1 MKSRIAHN
9 AGESQHGITESRSRR
24 PVSGQ
29 HEAHYD
35 SLVPPLQLNRR
46 AFLATSLA
54 AGFAAA
60 AGPVAAQTAITTDTE
75 ALTAGMV
82 RIPVEGGSI
91 PAYRA
96 MPEGEEAAP
105 VVLVVQEIFGVHE
118 YIQDVCRR
126 LAKAGYMAVA
136 PELYVRQGDPR
147 RYTEVSRLISE
158 VVDKV
163 PDEQVMAD
171 LDATV
176 AWAGKNGGNANRLG
190 ITGFC
195 WGGRIAWLYSAH
207 NPRLNAAVAWYGR
220 LVGESDDLRPRHPV
234 DAVADINAPVLGLYG
249 GDDKGIPLDTVEQMK
264 KALAN
269 GSDAAK
275 ASEFVIYPSASHAFH
290 ADYRPSYREDAA
302 EDGWQRT
309 LAWFEQHL
317 R

>member
-9 AGESQHGITESRSRR
+9 AGESQHGTTESRSRR

-60 AGPVAAQTAITTDTE
+60 AGPVVAQTAITTDTE

-96 MPEGEEAAP
+96 MPEGEETAP

-195 WGGRIAWLYSAH
+195 WGGRITWLFSAH
-207 NPRLNAAVAWYGR
+207 NPQVRAGVAWYGR
-220 LVGESDDLRPRHPV
+220 LVGDATEKTPRHPV
-234 DAVADINAPVLGLYG
+234 DVAARLTTPVLGLYG
-249 GDDKGIPLDTVEQMK
+249 AKDGSIPLDTVK
-264 KALAN
+264 KMEEVLAQ
-269 GSDAAK
+269 GKSQSK
-275 ASEFVIYPSASHAFH
+275 FVIFENSGHAFH
-290 ADYRPSYREDAA
+290 ADYRPTFNEADAKK
-302 EDGWQRT
+302 GWQ
-309 LAWFEQHL
+309 LCLDWFLQHGVA
-317 R
+317 